1 MIKINLLPKES
12 RKRVG
17 LGQQIFTLLFVL
29 VAVFVAIGFYWSYL
43 NGVIEQKTQE
53 IAKTQQR
60 LQELQRIIDE
70 INKFEAQRKALED
83 KLKVIATLE
92 KEQRLPVRMLD
103 ELYQTLKDDM
113 WLNSFEQN
121 NMAIGIT
128 GTALSNPVVSD
139 YLRNLEVSQYFGN
152 IELLV
157 SQSRIIGS
165 QTVRDFQ
172 VNMALTPPQAEQ
184 EEGASE

>member
-1 MIKINLLPKES
+1 MIKINLLPKEA

-17 LGQQIFTLLFVL
+17 LGQQIFTMIFVL
-29 VAVFVAIGFYWSYL
+29 VAAFVAIGFYWSYL

-60 LQELQRIIDE
+60 LQELQKIIAK
-70 INKFEAQRKALED
+70 INQFEKDRQALED

-92 KEQRLPVRMLD
+92 KEQQLPVHMLD
-103 ELYQTLKDDM
+103 ELYRTLKEDM

-121 NMAIGIT
+121 NMAINVT

-139 YLRNLEVSQYFGN
+139 YLRNLEVSKYFGN

-157 SQSRIIGS
+157 SQRRIIGS

-172 VNMALTPPQAEQ
+172 INMTLTPPKAEQ
-184 EEGASE
+184 GEEVSE